1 MSHFY
6 KHQQNGAYKFLKTV
20 RTPAQARK
28 SGAWASVTTKLG
40 IIANAQLD
48 NWSRRQ
54 IFDLAKAGHEW
65 DECNRRRYGMRTD
78 VTGEEVTS
86 ASFGTAV
93 HAAIEAQMIRIRD
106 GDLSPNVSRYAD
118 YVNPFRE
125 WFLGCG
131 YDIIEP
137 ETIVG
142 CARRRTAGT
151 IDVLAKDLAG
161 QLVLMDFKTRSIP
174 NGSKPESKVYGKDAA
189 QLAVE
194 ARMIANK
201 YRLDQDPRILSIVI
215 DVADGSTGI
224 KHWKPQ
230 QQADAL
236 EVFDAANNLYNVVNK
251 L

>member
-1 MSHFY
+1 MSHYY
-6 KHQQNGAYKFLKTV
+6 KAQENGAYKFLKTV

-40 IIANAQLD
+40 IISNAHLD

-65 DECNRRRYGMRTD
+65 EECNRRRYGMRTD

-93 HAAIEAQMIRIRD
+93 HAAIEAQMIRIKD

-125 WFLGCG
+125 WFIDSG
-131 YDIIEP
+131 YAIIEP

-142 CARRRTAGT
+142 CSRRRTAGT
-151 IDVLAKDLAG
+151 IDILAKTVYG
-161 QLVLMDFKTRSIP
+161 EIVLMDFKTRSIP
-174 NGSKPESKVYGKDAA
+174 AKSKPASKVYGKDAA

-194 ARMIANK
+194 ARMVAK
-201 YRLDQDPRILSIVI
+201 DYRLDADPRIISVII
-215 DVADGSTGI
+215 DVKDGTTGM
-224 KHWKPQ
+224 KHWSIE

-236 EVFDAANNLYNVVNK
+236 EIFDAANNLYNLTNK